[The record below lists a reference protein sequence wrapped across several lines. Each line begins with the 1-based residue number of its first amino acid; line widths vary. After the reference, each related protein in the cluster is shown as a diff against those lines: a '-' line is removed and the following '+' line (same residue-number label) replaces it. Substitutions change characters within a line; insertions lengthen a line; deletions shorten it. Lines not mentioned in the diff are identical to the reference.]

1 MTLFIE
7 FFSDCRS
14 DLVALGSS
22 RTNAKDTTKDLVLS
36 EVRTARGASYRRGSV
51 GVKLC
56 FPEMLLSFGVA
67 YIHTTWRRVRLRR
80 VRPSRR
86 FASKR
91 RQTPHVRYTY
101 ERYVLLSG
109 STRICML
116 SDEEEDEHEAEGL
129 AMCYG

>member
-1 MTLFIE
+1 
-7 FFSDCRS
+7 
-14 DLVALGSS
+14 
-22 RTNAKDTTKDLVLS
+22 
-36 EVRTARGASYRRGSV
+36 
-51 GVKLC
+51 
-56 FPEMLLSFGVA
+56 MLLSFGVA

-116 SDEEEDEHEAEGL
+116 SDEEEEDEHEAIIHMNYKKWYTFFQMLKKQEN
-129 AMCYG
+129 MEKSR